1 VAVGEGGNTIAN
13 SVDGITWTGLG
24 LPVFSTS
31 GRGVAW
37 NGTLWVAVGQG
48 GNTIATSTNGI
59 TWTGRGT
66 SIFSVSGQGITW
78 NGTLWV
84 ATGNGT
90 NTIATSPDGI
100 TWTGRASPFSSIGYD
115 VAWNA
120 GLGDV
125 SGADIVLNKY
135 GPSQTNS
142 LDIVSDRYY
151 NQGFNN
157 FSVSIN
163 TY

>member
-1 VAVGEGGNTIAN
+1 L
-13 SVDGITWTGLG
+13 TG
-24 LPVFSTS
+24 
-31 GRGVAW
+31 
-37 NGTLWVAVGQG
+37 Q
-48 GNTIATSTNGI
+48 
-59 TWTGRGT
+59 GT
-66 SIFSVSGQGITW
+66 SIFSTVGEGITW

-84 ATGNGT
+84 AVGSGT
-90 NTIATSPDGI
+90 NKIATSPDGI
-100 TWTGRASPFSSIGYD
+100 TWTVRATASGPFTSAGIG

-120 GLGDV
+120 GLGDI

-151 NQGFNN
+151 NEGFNN